1 MAYNDHDSKRININN
16 KIRKALRMIN
26 KETPQAIIV
35 DKEEYI
41 LWCDVET
48 TGLDEQEK
56 EILEIAAIITKMDG
70 TIVGNPFKSLV
81 HHNNISTVIQK
92 ADEIARKMHTNNGL
106 FEELWLN
113 GGDDLTTIDNKIID
127 WINDNVDKD
136 SILYFGGRSIT
147 LDRNFTRVNL
157 PRFYSRITHMSID
170 LTTLILTLSRNNVID
185 VESLW
190 VKNSNHRAIDDIQA
204 DIKLYQKIVQHLKNN

>member
-1 MAYNDHDSKRININN
+1 MAYNDHNKHININN
-16 KIRKALRMIN
+16 KIRKALRMIS

-92 ADEIARKMHTNNGL
+92 ADEIARKMHTSNGL

-127 WINDNVDKD
+127 WINDNVGKD

-147 LDRNFTRVNL
+147 LDRNFTR
-157 PRFYSRITHMSID
+157 ITHMSID
-170 LTTLILTLSRNNVID
+170 LTTLILALSRNNVID
-185 VESLW
+185 VETLW

>member
-1 MAYNDHDSKRININN
+1 MAYNDHNKRININN
-16 KIRKALRMIN
+16 KIRKALRMIS

-92 ADEIARKMHTNNGL
+92 ADEIARKMHTSNGL

-127 WINDNVDKD
+127 WINDNVGKD

-170 LTTLILTLSRNNVID
+170 LTTLILALSRNNVID
-185 VESLW
+185 VETLW

-204 DIKLYQKIVQHLKNN
+204 DIKLYQKTIRYR

>member
-92 ADEIARKMHTNNGL
+92 ADEIARKMHTSNGL

-147 LDRNFTRVNL
+147 LDRNFTKVNL

>member
-1 MAYNDHDSKRININN
+1 MAYNDHNNKHININN
-16 KIRKALRMIN
+16 KIRKALRMIS
-26 KETPQAIIV
+26 KETPKSVIV

-92 ADEIARKMHTNNGL
+92 ADEIARNMHTSNGL

-127 WINDNVDKD
+127 WINDNVGKE

-147 LDRNFTRVNL
+147 LDRNFTRINL